1 MTFGVG
7 CGVATVRHPR
17 SRAARG
23 YRGSTHACSAGVRC
37 WSPAFAGMTFGVEV
51 SGDQLA
57 SLPARIRVRAKLRR
71 EARAR
76 FRALTWIPAC
86 AEMTFEPLSSRPS
99 GARAGTQG
107 PRTSNAAP
115 VAPGSRIFAC
125 GEFRDDSLREARAP
139 YPRLSGLWQ
148 HTFHRCLRR
157 DVDGPIHCPPW
168 QRAAP
173 GRRAS
178 GSRSGRPGSHPFPAR
193 RQQWRRT
200 GDCLMR
206 LKADGAPM
214 RRTPKRDLGQKSP
227 TRVPEGNPRAVRPWS
242 LKGFPRR
249 PARVSWS
256 AAMRSAVADEAPA
269 YPSQLRLPRRRGT
282 ARGRRGGNRQW
293 AIGSSACGVLPWVP
307 DTRCARSGMTTFVGC
322 HAHLSSRSSAAR
334 AGTQGSRKH
343 TAATCGP

>member
-1 MTFGVG
+1 MRPTDTFGIARASVSLIDNVRPASGSSCSPCSLEALAMRLPRVFCLRAHPRCPVTWIPALTLARLRHDAGMTFGVDV
-7 CGVATVRHPR
+7 GVANVRHPR

-23 YRGSTHACSAGVRC
+23 YRGSTHACPADVRS
-37 WSPAFAGMTFGVEV
+37 WIPAFAGMTFGVEV

-57 SLPARIRVRAKLRR
+57 SLPARIRVRAELRR

-86 AEMTFEPLSSRPS
+86 AGMTFEPLSSRPS

-125 GEFRDDSLREARAP
+125 GEFRDDSLREARGS
-139 YPRLSGLWQ
+139 LSPPLRTVAACG
-148 HTFHRCLRR
+148 HRCLRR

-206 LKADGAPM
+206 LKVDGAPM

-242 LKGFPRR
+242 LETGSQGDPRGS
-249 PARVSWS
+249 PGAH
-256 AAMRSAVADEAPA
+256 A
-269 YPSQLRLPRRRGT
+269 LR
-282 ARGRRGGNRQW
+282 
-293 AIGSSACGVLPWVP
+293 
-307 DTRCARSGMTTFVGC
+307 GC
-322 HAHLSSRSSAAR
+322 R
-334 AGTQGSRKH
+334 
-343 TAATCGP
+343 